1 MEELQKFSTRIPQS
15 ARLEGKVGMFLLQE
29 ECSDK
34 LTVFSFGY
42 LMKILFAWSQ
52 NHLESECVLKILWQ
66 FHMPS
71 SSVSGALIGFSH
83 LDVFHENR
91 RLIILSNKLHSFM
104 SYKQYNTLPTGLT
117 ANKPLGMLREHSKIW
132 QTFIVF
138 SQIIDTQINES
149 TEKQN

>member
-1 MEELQKFSTRIPQS
+1 MHEVKTTS
-15 ARLEGKVGMFLLQE
+15 KVNVYSRFYGNSICLP
-29 ECSDK
+29 
-34 LTVFSFGY
+34 V
-42 LMKILFAWSQ
+42 
-52 NHLESECVLKILWQ
+52 H
-66 FHMPS
+66 
-71 SSVSGALIGFSH
+71 SVSGALIGFSH
-83 LDVFHENR
+83 LDVFHENQ

-104 SYKQYNTLPTGLT
+104 SYKQYTTLATGLT